1 MKSSQLLSPSSGLHL
16 EGGAVLVSA
25 LLLYGFSGG
34 NWWLFVL
41 LALAPDLSWLGYLAG
56 ARVGAFIYN
65 VFHLYVFPLLLLL
78 IGYLL
83 KNPLLA
89 HLALIWIAHIGA
101 DRLFG
106 YGLKYAT
113 EFKDTHFQHI

>member
-1 MKSSQLLSPSSGLHL
+1 MKVSQRLSPSFILHL
-16 EGGAVLVSA
+16 EGAAVLIGA
-25 LLLYGFSGG
+25 LLLYGFSAG

-56 ARVGAFIYN
+56 VRVGAFIYN
-65 VFHLYVFPLLLLL
+65 IFHTYVLPLLLLL
-78 IGYLL
+78 VGYLVS
-83 KNPLLA
+83 NPLLA

-101 DRLFG
+101 DRLLG

-113 EFKDTHFQHI
+113 EFKDTHFQHV